1 MLRPAAPART
11 DRALAGVALMLAF
24 CLTAPLLD
32 ASAKLAAQTMPTGQ
46 ITAARFVGQGLLMLP
61 VVLALRLSFA
71 MGARDAG
78 LSLLRAILLILSTY
92 SFVAAIAVMP
102 IADALA
108 IVFVEPFILLL
119 LGWLLFGE
127 SVGPRRIGACAVG
140 FAGALLVIRPSL
152 AAFGPVALWPL
163 ACALFFAF
171 YMLVT
176 RALGRH
182 MHPVAMQF
190 HTAWMGAAV
199 LIPLLW
205 AGPALGLRSFAP
217 IRPDAAGWLWLA
229 GVGLWATVSHMA
241 ITWALRFAP
250 AATLAPLHYLEL
262 VAAVAVGYLVFGDFP
277 ALWTWAGIALI
288 AGSGLYMVHRERV
301 LARAATPRRAQDG
314 ALSLEQM
321 PR

>member
-1 MLRPAAPART
+1 MSLAAAAARPDRT
-11 DRALAGVALMLAF
+11 LAGVGLMIAF

-32 ASAKLAAQTMPTGQ
+32 ASAKLAAQTLPTGQ
-46 ITAARFVGQGLLMLP
+46 ITAARFVGQALLMLP
-61 VVLALRLSFA
+61 VVLALRLPFA
-71 MGARDAG
+71 MDARGLG
-78 LSLLRAILLILSTY
+78 LSLLRALLLILSTY

-108 IVFVEPFILLL
+108 IVFVEPFVLLL

-127 SVGPRRIGACAVG
+127 RVGPRRIGACALG
-140 FAGALLVIRPSL
+140 FAGALLVIRPSF

-163 ACALFFAF
+163 ACALFFAL
-171 YMLVT
+171 YMLLT
-176 RALGRH
+176 RGLSRH

-190 HTAWMGAAV
+190 HTAWLGAALLLPV
-199 LIPLLW
+199 LWLAPL
-205 AGPALGLRSFAP
+205 PAFTPSA
-217 IRPDAAGWLWLA
+217 PDAAGWLWLA

-277 ALWTWAGIALI
+277 QAWTWAGIALI
-288 AGSGLYMVHRERV
+288 AGAGLYMIHRERV
-301 LARAATPRRAQDG
+301 LARAA